1 MKKIILGLS
10 LLVGFGLSAQEE
22 VTVTSMEVYETSG
35 AKTEAG
41 DLLIRLRVAGV
52 IPQESSSIEAIGG
65 HAKIDE
71 DIIPE
76 LDFTYFITD
85 RFAAELILGTSHHGV
100 RAMETLVGDLDLGEV
115 RLLPPTLTFQYHQPI
130 LQGKIK
136 PYLGAGVN
144 YTFFYDVEAGPGLN
158 DVDYDNAF
166 GFAAQAGMDIFA
178 SDKYFLNFDVKKIWL
193 NTDVTV
199 NATDALGA
207 VVGADV
213 DIDPWVVS
221 FGIGRKF

>member
-1 MKKIILGLS
+1 MKKIIVGLS
-10 LLVGFGLSAQEE
+10 LLVGFGLSAQEIE
-22 VTVTSMEVYETSG
+22 VMETSG

-41 DLLIRLRVAGV
+41 DWLIRLRGTGV
-52 IPQESSSIEAIGG
+52 IPNESSSIETIGG
-65 HAKIDE
+65 KAAVDE
-71 DIIPE
+71 DFIPE
-76 LDFTYFITD
+76 LDFTYFITN
-85 RFAAELILGTSHHGV
+85 RFAAELILGTSKHEV
-100 RAMETLVGDLDLGEV
+100 RAIETLVGDLDLGEV

-144 YTFFYDVEAGPGLN
+144 YTFFYDVEEGPGLN

-213 DIDPWVVS
+213 DLDPWVVS